1 MNLLRSF
8 CLLMLALE
16 AEEYMLAKDVRIV
29 PTWTVQ
35 VLDTA
40 GQPVA
45 GVTVDEDWAFSGIEP
60 RNEGKASLKT
70 NAEGRVVF
78 SAQRFQVTESHY
90 LSEKATTM
98 LNVHGSFGPTG
109 SVSINLPGYKYTE
122 SSYATEVY
130 DRLGAKTTQTNDA
143 LATVIKL
150 IPLDLLDYIER
161 KDWEK
166 VKAMVLADPRL
177 TKFRSHEGDTPLMR
191 LALFEEFAGPVV
203 EIVRL
208 LEANGADMNA
218 KDSVGGTALHFAANH
233 CDSVW
238 LEFLLSHGTDPNQ
251 RIETSDNYHG
261 GYTALDCVLNAYELR
276 NGRGSIPDAQKA
288 ACIELLLAH
297 GANLNGR
304 SGKGN
309 TPLHVAMDYCGPDT
323 IRLLLLRGA
332 DPLAKNSAGK
342 TPLDSIAVYRDDPRL
357 HQIRELLVQ
366 AAARKQTAPR

>member
-1 MNLLRSF
+1 
-8 CLLMLALE
+8 
-16 AEEYMLAKDVRIV
+16 
-29 PTWTVQ
+29 
-35 VLDTA
+35 
-40 GQPVA
+40 
-45 GVTVDEDWAFSGIEP
+45 
-60 RNEGKASLKT
+60 
-70 NAEGRVVF
+70 
-78 SAQRFQVTESHY
+78 
-90 LSEKATTM
+90 
-98 LNVHGSFGPTG
+98 
-109 SVSINLPGYKYTE
+109 
-122 SSYATEVY
+122 
-130 DRLGAKTTQTNDA
+130 
-143 LATVIKL
+143 
-150 IPLDLLDYIER
+150 
-161 KDWEK
+161 
-166 VKAMVLADPRL
+166 
-177 TKFRSHEGDTPLMR
+177 
-191 LALFEEFAGPVV
+191 
-203 EIVRL
+203 
-208 LEANGADMNA
+208 
-218 KDSVGGTALHFAANH
+218 LHFAANH